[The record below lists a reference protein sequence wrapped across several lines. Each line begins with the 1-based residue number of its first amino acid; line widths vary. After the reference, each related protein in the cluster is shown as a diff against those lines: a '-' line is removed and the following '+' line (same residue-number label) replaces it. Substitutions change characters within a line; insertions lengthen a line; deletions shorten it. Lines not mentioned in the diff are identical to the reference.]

1 MSRSIENI
9 RRSNHSIFLPRN
21 YGSPFND
28 MAEHISG
35 LGLAR
40 IDFERCAI
48 AGEVIYSVDGDSTP
62 TSQQDEEAR
71 IATLAYALKKL
82 GNPED
87 VAEFMRCLNAICE
100 EGDARYRQV
109 AASYYYKE
117 IAERGVGH
125 VLKEMALLAMQ
136 LASLNPVTEDAESDS
151 EVIYALYAESKS
163 RSLFDREVAEVERLI
178 RGRRKSACFAR
189 DEWTEWLS
197 DLEANG
203 ASLEELDEAF
213 AQSVL
218 QRERLERA
226 PLSKEARSLIREV
239 ETASSGKLRYLSW
252 AFYKGNQPEHPIHSL
267 PIHMVS
273 RIWDILKTRKLEI
286 LGPDWAEPAPT
297 SRCRRD
303 GEKEG
308 GQRRAR
314 LSCSRLSCASR
325 ALSQREV
332 RFVFPPAFTF
342 IGMGW
347 RSKVA
352 LMFADPALWPSNR
365 FWLPINRELRQASR
379 RRSTS
384 LDSTKEN
391 NYVIVQQDHHRRIP
405 GTRPGDQVHPAGNSR
420 LQCFGCNH
428 RAAQERSRRL
438 RRSYHLVPR
447 DTLESPG

>member
-308 GQRRAR
+308 GQRRTR
-314 LSCSRLSCASR
+314 VGCSRLSCASR

-342 IGMGW
+342 IGMGR
-347 RSKVA
+347 RSKA
-352 LMFADPALWPSNR
+352 AHMSADPALWPSHCPPQPMPCSPRPRKRWKPRNR
-365 FWLPINRELRQASR
+365 LRTDRAGR
-379 RRSTS
+379 GRKVRSEPRKKRSPSKKPSVLKRTAFHF
-384 LDSTKEN
+384 KKG
-391 NYVIVQQDHHRRIP
+391 RRISCSP
-405 GTRPGDQVHPAGNSR
+405 
-420 LQCFGCNH
+420 
-428 RAAQERSRRL
+428 
-438 RRSYHLVPR
+438 
-447 DTLESPG
+447 SPGKKFFPGL